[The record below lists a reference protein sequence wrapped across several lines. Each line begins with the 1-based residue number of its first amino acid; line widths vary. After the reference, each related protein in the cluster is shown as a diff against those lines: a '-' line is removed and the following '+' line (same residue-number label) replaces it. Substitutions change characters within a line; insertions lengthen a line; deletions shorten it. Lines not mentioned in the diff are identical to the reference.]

1 MSIDLRTIPAYG
13 ILESA
18 HYMRVPLGSLR
29 SWVFG
34 KRYITAEGTKRSHPI
49 INLPD
54 KNKPLLS
61 FLNLAEVYVLDAI
74 RRGHSIS
81 LQKVR
86 KALNYLKK
94 EYSSKRPLIEH
105 TFETDGL
112 DLFITFYGNL
122 VNISS
127 EGQIVMKEIIQA
139 YLKRIEY
146 DEKGLVKRLF
156 PFTRRRELNEPKVI
170 VIDPY
175 ISFGR
180 PVLDGTGITTTIIAE
195 RYKAGESID
204 ELARDY
210 KRNHNEIEDAIRCE
224 LEVRAA

>member
-1 MSIDLRTIPAYG
+1 MIIDLRELPAYG
-13 ILESA
+13 IVESA

-34 KRYITAEGTKRSHPI
+34 KCYSTTEGIKRSQSI

-81 LQKVR
+81 LQKIR
-86 KALNYLKK
+86 KALKYLKK
-94 EYSSKRPLIEH
+94 DYSSKRPLIEH

-112 DLFITFYGNL
+112 DLFITVYGNL
-122 VNISS
+122 VNISK

-139 YLKRIEY
+139 YLKRVEY
-146 DEKGLVKRLF
+146 DEKGLIKRLF
-156 PFTRRRELNEPKVI
+156 PFTRKRELNEPKVI

-195 RYKAGESID
+195 RYKAGESIND
-204 ELARDY
+204 LAKDY
-210 KRNHNEIEDAIRCE
+210 KRKHDEIEDAIRCE